1 MASVLKPSSPAAKI
15 VSFRFYGYP
24 AEVIARW
31 CLVPLQKARR
41 LKSGQDE
48 PNRWLARLFELHAQE
63 QLLTPEWCGWK
74 IRGGTIVDPQGN
86 VTTENQLRCYAL
98 VYQWAADI
106 ARRDDALRAQYD
118 NLLRL
123 ASNG

>member
-1 MASVLKPSSPAAKI
+1 MPDRPPKT
-15 VSFRFYGYP
+15 VSLRFYGYT
-24 AEVIARW
+24 AETIALW
-31 CLVPLQKARR
+31 CLVPLRKARR
-41 LKSGQDE
+41 LKTGQDE
-48 PNRWLARLFELHAQE
+48 PTPQQRRLFELHAQE
-63 QLLTPEWCGWK
+63 QLLTDEWRGWHV
-74 IRGGTIVDPQGN
+74 RGGTIIDPEGN